1 MSSRKNSLLLR
12 ILLLLLIAC
21 IVLAVGVTYGRYHSS
36 IATASFKF
44 SSVSANTLG
53 FYGGT
58 LTNET
63 INSEWSDISTGWTQN
78 ADNATLDFFVVNG
91 TSSESFSGRDQTYT
105 VKLISGVSS
114 DPLSVS
120 LSYIDEDGDNVELAA
135 NPERISEGSAMHGIY
150 GDGWVYSFLNMNVEE
165 ISFLLEGGKLNYRNF
180 KLNVSGVVDP
190 SMFSIYVTS
199 DFVAVK

>member
-1 MSSRKNSLLLR
+1 MSSRKNSLLLK

-21 IVLAVGVTYGRYHSS
+21 IALAVGVTYGRYHSS
-36 IATASFKF
+36 IVTASFNV
-44 SSVSANTLG
+44 SSVSANTFG
-53 FYGGT
+53 FYGGK
-58 LTNET
+58 LTEET
-63 INSEWSDISTGWTQN
+63 INSEWSTISSGWTQN
-78 ADNATLDFFVVNG
+78 SDNATLDFFVVNG

-114 DPLSVS
+114 GPLSVS
-120 LSYIDEDGDNVELAA
+120 LSYVDEDGDSVVLAA
-135 NPERISEGSAMHGIY
+135 NPERISENSAMYDVY
-150 GDGWVYSFLNMNVEE
+150 GDGWVYSFLDMNVEE

-180 KLNVSGVVDP
+180 KLNVSGEVDP